1 MFSITMTNNKANE
14 LVDFKKL
21 GIDLSKFSD
30 IKIEI
35 CDTTLKVN
43 ALLSKQIA
51 STPITQS
58 IYRKVLENFAKC
70 FLDKIGVYNIS
81 DVVIDLGEVVG

>member
-21 GIDLSKFSD
+21 GIDLSKFSNIE
-30 IKIEI
+30 IKI
-35 CDTTLKVN
+35 DNSTLNVN
-43 ALLSKQIA
+43 ALLAKQIA

-70 FLDKIGVYNIS
+70 FLGKIGEYKITN
-81 DVVIDLGEVVG
+81 VVIDLGEQV